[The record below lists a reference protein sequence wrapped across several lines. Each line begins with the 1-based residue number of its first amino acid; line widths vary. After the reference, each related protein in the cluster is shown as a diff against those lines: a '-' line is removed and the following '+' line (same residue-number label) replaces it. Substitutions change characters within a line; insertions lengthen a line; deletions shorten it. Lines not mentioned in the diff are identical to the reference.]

1 MLRASARRSTR
12 AYPGMLRPPQTL
24 GEVDSRASAGLGA
37 VSSSNLFIHHDGKK
51 TQDGCACLIIKMT
64 EP

>member
-1 MLRASARRSTR
+1 
-12 AYPGMLRPPQTL
+12 MLRPPQTL

-37 VSSSNLFIHHDGKK
+37 VSSSNLFIHHDDKK
-51 TQDGCACLIIKMT
+51 HQDGCACLIIKMT